1 LPISDATRRAT
12 YDRAKGQCECTS
24 QHQGEDA
31 PHHGGRCETRF
42 TFASGSGLTDWWE
55 ANFLRPEAEGGA
67 ELENV
72 EALCGV
78 CYQLVKTAAASG

>member
-1 LPISDATRRAT
+1 MPISDGTRRAM

-24 QHQGEDA
+24 QHQGDDA

-55 ANFLRPEAEGGA
+55 ANLIRPEAEGA
-67 ELENV
+67 ELESA
-72 EALCGV
+72 EALCGA
-78 CYQLVKTAAASG
+78 CYQLVKKAVSA